1 LLKGAREYLERGF
14 RPAGTERNVETFRRR
29 VESSVSETDL
39 TLMCDAQ
46 TSGGLLIAVSPKNEQ
61 ALEERFR
68 EGGLFYAKIGRLND
82 RDSVVTLT
90 D

>member
-1 LLKGAREYLERGF
+1 
-14 RPAGTERNVETFRRR
+14 
-29 VESSVSETDL
+29 
-39 TLMCDAQ
+39 MCDAQ
-46 TSGGLLIAVSPKNEQ
+46 TSGGLLIAVSPSKEQ
-61 ALEERFR
+61 ALEARFR